1 MSLPINVST
10 EHAEVPELGY
20 QSNMPSGHRN
30 PVGWIIVYLA
40 NGIIYGV
47 AKEPIS
53 TNSITEMHPVYQ
65 EDSSGQTRQDVK
77 EKTAHI
83 SVLEAE

>member
-1 MSLPINVST
+1 MV
-10 EHAEVPELGY
+10 
-20 QSNMPSGHRN
+20 
-30 PVGWIIVYLA
+30 
-40 NGIIYGV
+40 YGV

-53 TNSITEMHPVYQ
+53 TNSITEMHPVCQ

-83 SVLEAE
+83 SMLKAGLRKTMGYLMAEYPVGGGL